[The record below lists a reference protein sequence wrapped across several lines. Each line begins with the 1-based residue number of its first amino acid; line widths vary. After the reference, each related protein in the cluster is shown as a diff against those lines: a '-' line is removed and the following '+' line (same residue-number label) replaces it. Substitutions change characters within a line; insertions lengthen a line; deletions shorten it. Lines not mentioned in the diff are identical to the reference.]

1 MRSYLIVTMP
11 LLEMRGITKRYG
23 DLLANDAVDFSV
35 RAGEIH
41 ALLGE
46 NGAGKTTL
54 MRILSGFTPVDAG
67 EIRIKGQH
75 GAHSR
80 AAGCHKPRHRHGASA
95 LAAGRALHSGRKS
108 DARACGGP

>member
-1 MRSYLIVTMP
+1 
-11 LLEMRGITKRYG
+11 MRGITKRYG

-54 MRILSGFTPVDAG
+54 MRILSGFTTADAG
-67 EIRIKGQH
+67 EIRIGGQH
-75 GAHSR
+75 VRIRSPHDAMSLGI
-80 AAGCHKPRHRHGASA
+80 
-95 LAAGRALHSGRKS
+95 GRSTMDSTSCA
-108 DARACGGP
+108 